1 MIIIETA
8 IKIAVMRRE
17 EKIFTAYEGVGK
29 LSALYDSMMTG
40 STILGRL
47 ALKIFWGLS
56 DDEHKKF
63 LTQAFAGVPKNFAG
77 KLLEIPAGTG
87 VLSLPIYKN
96 LPNAEII
103 CADYSESML
112 TAAKVHAEKINL
124 SNVKFIQADVAK
136 LPFSD
141 EIFDV
146 ILSIDGF
153 HVFPDKTAAYNEIF
167 RVLKFGGIFCG
178 CMYVTGENFRTD
190 IFVKHFCNRAGF
202 FTPPHENILSL
213 ESRLKNFYGQ
223 VEISNVKSFAGFI
236 CKK

>member
-1 MIIIETA
+1 MKT
-8 IKIAVMRRE
+8 E
-17 EKIFTAYEGVGK
+17 EKIFKAYEGVGK

-40 STILGRL
+40 STIFGRL

-56 DDEHKKF
+56 NSEHKKF
-63 LTQAFAGVPKNFAG
+63 LRQAFDGVPRNFAG

-87 VLSLPIYKN
+87 VLSLPVYKN

-103 CADYSESML
+103 CADYSKAML
-112 TAAKVHAEKINL
+112 DAAKVHAEKLNL
-124 SNVKFIQADVAK
+124 PNVKFIQADVAN
-136 LPFSD
+136 LPFED
-141 EIFDV
+141 KTFDL

-153 HVFPDKTAAYNEIF
+153 HAFPNKTAAYTEIF

-213 ESRLKNFYGQ
+213 ESRLKSFYGQ

-236 CKK
+236 CRKI